1 MTLFLPG
8 LDSRKH
14 ETDFRSDCYVKMSG
28 SSLAGRV
35 LAGRFK
41 ILKKIDVDSF
51 KAHDLVLD
59 QTVSVRQALMGSQRV
74 DDTWR
79 QKVQQLALV
88 RNLNFLN
95 VLYLVSDKLS
105 CFVITEPPQGQ
116 SIAEL
121 LKERSR
127 FDVED
132 VLALMTPLAGALDL
146 AASFACCANSISA
159 RCLFVE
165 KRHSFAVDSEQRRLS
180 EWAPSFVKMDVWEL
194 VRPRKNIEW
203 PFPTSKAQSGGS
215 KGLAVRQAALIT
227 YELLGGEKKKR
238 EGEVKRWFKPV
249 NGLGDAAN
257 AILYRGLQGSPLFE
271 RSGCFFQ
278 RLKSAIPSGKLY
290 TSALQ
295 AREHPVALPSTQ
307 DVIRRFNRDTAWLA
321 MGVLGALVFATL
333 LVAVQE
339 RSPKPADLTQEK
351 RQAEGN
357 LLLYGHPG
365 THFTVVDLN
374 EKGSNGKSIPEQ
386 APSVDHSL
394 TEISPQ
400 EDPSPGM
407 ETAASTQNPVEALTP
422 EINHP
427 DLQANANSWSSANW
441 QDSARV
447 IRPKVHVLR
456 YKSSPRRRLV
466 DVKMRLIALWHQSLV
481 RSERSRN
488 WTLFSNLNKRERKKV
503 GYTAETNH

>member
-1 MTLFLPG
+1 
-8 LDSRKH
+8 
-14 ETDFRSDCYVKMSG
+14 
-28 SSLAGRV
+28 
-35 LAGRFK
+35 
-41 ILKKIDVDSF
+41 
-51 KAHDLVLD
+51 
-59 QTVSVRQALMGSQRV
+59 
-74 DDTWR
+74 
-79 QKVQQLALV
+79 
-88 RNLNFLN
+88 
-95 VLYLVSDKLS
+95 
-105 CFVITEPPQGQ
+105 
-116 SIAEL
+116 
-121 LKERSR
+121 
-127 FDVED
+127 
-132 VLALMTPLAGALDL
+132 
-146 AASFACCANSISA
+146 
-159 RCLFVE
+159 
-165 KRHSFAVDSEQRRLS
+165 
-180 EWAPSFVKMDVWEL
+180 
-194 VRPRKNIEW
+194 
-203 PFPTSKAQSGGS
+203 
-215 KGLAVRQAALIT
+215 
-227 YELLGGEKKKR
+227 
-238 EGEVKRWFKPV
+238 
-249 NGLGDAAN
+249 
-257 AILYRGLQGSPLFE
+257 
-271 RSGCFFQ
+271 
-278 RLKSAIPSGKLY
+278 
-290 TSALQ
+290 
-295 AREHPVALPSTQ
+295 
-307 DVIRRFNRDTAWLA
+307 

-374 EKGSNGKSIPEQ
+374 EKGSNGKTIPEQ

-456 YKSSPRRRLV
+456 YKSSLRPRLV